1 MAEKQPCANA
11 TSFTHTPISFQYP
24 DFVTMRFTID
34 ECPAVTSYSPT
45 KKPLELNGALLAMW

>member
-45 KKPLELNGALLAMW
+45 KTLELNGTLLAMR